1 MMTQTMAP
9 APIAPKAAP
18 ALTHTRMRVTPTA
31 AAPAQAPGPASARPV
46 PRSAPAPRQANSE
59 RVQLVQLD
67 DATWRVCDSTATP
80 GQRGYIVGYLQ
91 ACGSEFEMLWMHP
104 RPGVVHQYDDFDSA
118 LSAIATRLS
127 MLAH

>member
-9 APIAPKAAP
+9 APIAPKSAP
-18 ALTHTRMRVTPTA
+18 TLTHARVRATQTA
-31 AAPAQAPGPASARPV
+31 AAPTPAAARPIAQHAQAPSRATD
-46 PRSAPAPRQANSE
+46 E
-59 RVQLVQLD
+59 RVELVHLD

-91 ACGSEFEMLWMHP
+91 ACGTEFEMLWMHP

-118 LSAIATRLS
+118 LRAIATRLS
-127 MLAH
+127 MFPG